1 MTRTFSKIAA
11 ALAMLSS
18 TQPAFACGA
27 EPYFGE
33 ICYYAFNFC
42 PRNMTAL
49 NGSTLPIAQNSAL
62 FSLLGTTYGGD
73 GKSTFAVPDLQGR
86 QSVDAGSGPGR
97 WVVALGE
104 KGGAV
109 EALARDT
116 YLRGGAD
123 ALIVTG
129 FATGEAADL
138 GRAARVRDAVDAPVL
153 LGSGVTSLN
162 LPEARRV
169 ADGAIVGTWLKQRG
183 EITNPVDPERARALV
198 ERRDALAAST
208 EGAG

>member
-104 KGGAV
+104 KGGAEKTPLMV
-109 EALARDT
+109 SNMPA
-116 YLRGGAD
+116 G
-123 ALIVTG
+123 TG
-129 FATGEAADL
+129 SAFPA
-138 GRAARVRDAVDAPVL
+138 
-153 LGSGVTSLN
+153 
-162 LPEARRV
+162 
-169 ADGAIVGTWLKQRG
+169 
-183 EITNPVDPERARALV
+183 
-198 ERRDALAAST
+198 AAST
-208 EGAG
+208 DPADASKTKVVQGGSGTAIATKSPYLALTACIATNGLYPAHP